1 MTTILQKNLN
11 MYNTE
16 YDIVSDIKILGEL
29 NNKLLCTFTELD
41 GLDALIE
48 DIKSK

>member
-16 YDIVSDIKILGEL
+16 YDIVSDIKILGDL
-29 NNKLLCTFTELD
+29 NNKLFSTLTD
-41 GLDALIE
+41 
-48 DIKSK
+48 